1 MDDFFSGL
9 PWMNQWVCSFGLIS
23 PVPVI
28 SSRRDL
34 EVCVCVCVCVDVDT
48 CGVFMRHLC
57 RSVACLLVV
66 ILDDFSFC

>member
-1 MDDFFSGL
+1 M
-9 PWMNQWVCSFGLIS
+9 
-23 PVPVI
+23 
-28 SSRRDL
+28 
-34 EVCVCVCVCVDVDT
+34 CVCVCVDVDT